1 MDRLSRRAVL
11 AGSAALTATTT
22 LTASPVL
29 AKSVSR
35 ADPAPGIAAAVSE
48 SLAKN
53 GIPGA
58 AVAVARSGVPFH
70 AKAFGFANLETAT
83 PVALSTVFRYGSVTK
98 QFAAAAAIKLAEQG
112 KLDLNAPVSDFLP
125 AFKPLKPF
133 TVLELMHQTAGLHS
147 DESAVTPTQATIAKS
162 QIELAAEIANQ
173 AKPFDF
179 DPGTAWLYSNANY
192 IVLGAVIEA
201 VSKASLAQAMKS
213 LVFTPLGLTSMA
225 MDTPDEVIKGR
236 ASGYSQTGNAA
247 APFANAP
254 YVDPSQAGG
263 AGAMR
268 GTVIDLV
275 RWHEGL
281 LSGKLFGRTSV
292 ELMIAPG
299 KLRDGRLSGANRH
312 SPDDVHYGE
321 TQYASGLLV
330 TGPGDASPSILH
342 YGSFYGFC
350 AMVQTFVRQDVTI
363 AALCNTDLGPDVP
376 FRGIRKAVLAKFGN

>member
-1 MDRLSRRAVL
+1 M
-11 AGSAALTATTT
+11 
-22 LTASPVL
+22 L
-29 AKSVSR
+29 AKAVSR

-83 PVALSTVFRYGSVTK
+83 PVTLSTVFRYGSVTK

-112 KLDLNAPVSDFLP
+112 KLDLNAPVSDILP

-147 DESAVTPTQATIAKS
+147 DESAVTPTQATAAKS

-201 VSKASLAQAMKS
+201 VSKASLAQAMKA
-213 LVFTPLGLTSMA
+213 LVFNPLGLTSMA
-225 MDTPDEVIKGR
+225 MDTPDEVIRGR
-236 ASGYSQTGNAA
+236 ASGYAQTGNAA
-247 APFANAP
+247 VPFINAP
-254 YVDPSQAGG
+254 YADPSQAGG

-268 GTVIDLV
+268 GTVTDLV
-275 RWHEGL
+275 RWHKAL
-281 LSGKLFGRTSV
+281 LSGKLFGRTYV

-321 TQYASGLLV
+321 TQYACGLLV

-363 AALCNTDLGPDVP
+363 AALCNTDLGPNVP